1 MTGLISFS
9 RRFTASG
16 DLQRTNKSTIVG
28 GFTGVDVD
36 NRFIYYEQMSLMSP
50 HVFVPLHKTSLT
62 ICKKYRFESKS
73 GNTKLV
79 KDFENWGRRINL
91 ASKLRTLVRLTCRNG
106 TYVARWEDD
115 KSAPEVMSFEP
126 LMMSKTTIIPEG
138 FNPDKPDTEGD
149 LILTTPIE
157 RFIVNEG
164 NSNKKAVKEYKPEDV
179 VYIALYPFD
188 YMQKDIKDRNTYGI
202 YGISL
207 FESITDVFHKYM
219 DVIEGFATYVKKY
232 GQGRYHINYYA
243 LEEMLK
249 NGDVQEAIDTLAI
262 MKDEHQTIMANDD
275 IISAGCK
282 ITTLDSNGSSL
293 TVTDFKKSLENDIEV
308 GLMQSPITM
317 GKGEGST
324 YASGYVSESDRLL
337 TLEGLQEEFASMIN
351 DQVIKPRALKL
362 GADELLWQDDIYLV
376 FDEISEPNIPLADL
390 INAYIQD
397 IMDYNE
403 VREMIDM
410 KPRDVQP
417 DNGVNPTKVGL
428 QTTMESAKQQGRPEV
443 EGKSNV
449 QKNTEQSQKK
459 VEKKAK
465 SLKV

>member
-1 MTGLISFS
+1 
-9 RRFTASG
+9 
-16 DLQRTNKSTIVG
+16 
-28 GFTGVDVD
+28 
-36 NRFIYYEQMSLMSP
+36 
-50 HVFVPLHKTSLT
+50 
-62 ICKKYRFESKS
+62 
-73 GNTKLV
+73 
-79 KDFENWGRRINL
+79 
-91 ASKLRTLVRLTCRNG
+91 
-106 TYVARWEDD
+106 
-115 KSAPEVMSFEP
+115 
-126 LMMSKTTIIPEG
+126 
-138 FNPDKPDTEGD
+138 
-149 LILTTPIE
+149 
-157 RFIVNEG
+157 
-164 NSNKKAVKEYKPEDV
+164 
-179 VYIALYPFD
+179 
-188 YMQKDIKDRNTYGI
+188 
-202 YGISL
+202 
-207 FESITDVFHKYM
+207 
-219 DVIEGFATYVKKY
+219 
-232 GQGRYHINYYA
+232 
-243 LEEMLK
+243 
-249 NGDVQEAIDTLAI
+249 
-262 MKDEHQTIMANDD
+262 
-275 IISAGCK
+275 
-282 ITTLDSNGSSL
+282 
-293 TVTDFKKSLENDIEV
+293 LENDIEV